1 MEGEKFLKME
11 NKININGI
19 EYIRVDSIKK
29 EDFKIGDLI
38 NYNGYE
44 WYIIKLEKNYS
55 TLMMKDCLSEDK
67 IKELFDDKY
76 LDDEYDVKFNLD
88 VSNNDWQ
95 DSIIK
100 KVLNYK
106 FFDEFNIDELSL
118 MNTNYDENKY
128 STDLIRIP
136 TIREIERLSDNIK
149 FSNKNYWTMSPS
161 YFYSSLAGAIV
172 WRVYSSGRFGA
183 YWTSYGCGVRP
194 VIKVK
199 NKFLEKGDNNE

>member
-1 MEGEKFLKME
+1 ME

-29 EDFKIGDLI
+29 EDFEVGDLI

-67 IKELFDDKY
+67 IKELFDDNY

-106 FFDEFNIDELSL
+106 FFDEFNIDEVSL

-161 YFYSSLAGAIV
+161 HYNSSIADASVWYVDLMEFFGAA
-172 WRVYSSGRFGA
+172 RSSSGC
-183 YWTSYGCGVRP
+183 SVRP
-194 VIKVK
+194 VINVK

>member
-1 MEGEKFLKME
+1 ME

-29 EDFKIGDLI
+29 EDFEVGDLI

-44 WYIIKLEKNYS
+44 WYIIKVEKNYS

-67 IKELFDDKY
+67 IKELFDDNY

-88 VSNNDWQ
+88 ELNNDWQ

-118 MNTNYDENKY
+118 MNSNYDENKY

-161 YFYSSLAGAIV
+161 SFLSSHAAANV
-172 WRVYSSGRFGA
+172 WHVTSSGNLDWPWASRGN
-183 YWTSYGCGVRP
+183 GVRP

>member
-1 MEGEKFLKME
+1 ME

-29 EDFKIGDLI
+29 ENFEVGDLI

-55 TLMMKDCLSEDK
+55 TLMMKDCLLEDK
-67 IKELFDDKY
+67 IKELFDDNY

-100 KVLNYK
+100 KVLNCK

-118 MNTNYDENKY
+118 MNTNYDKNKY

-136 TIREIERLSDNIK
+136 TLREIERLSDNIK

-161 YFYSSLAGAIV
+161 FFSSAIALAFV
-172 WRVYSSGRFGA
+172 WLVTSSWHFGS
-183 YWTSYGCGVRP
+183 YRSSYGYGVRP

-199 NKFLEKGDNNE
+199 NKFLEKGD

>member
-1 MEGEKFLKME
+1 ME

-55 TLMMKDCLSEDK
+55 TLMMKDCLLEDK
-67 IKELFDDKY
+67 IKELFDDNY
-76 LDDEYDVKFNLD
+76 LNCVYDVKFNLD

-106 FFDEFNIDELSL
+106 FFDEFNIDEVCL

-149 FSNKNYWTMSPS
+149 SSNKNYWTMSPT
-161 YFYSSLAGAIV
+161 YFDSSEAAAYVWIV
-172 WRVYSSGRFGA
+172 DSAENLY
-183 YWTSYGCGVRP
+183 YWDWASRWYGIRP
-194 VIKVK
+194 VITVK

>member
-1 MEGEKFLKME
+1 ME

-19 EYIRVDSIKK
+19 EYIRVNSIKK
-29 EDFKIGDLI
+29 EDFEVGDLI

-55 TLMMKDCLSEDK
+55 TLMMKDCLLEDK
-67 IKELFDDKY
+67 IKELFDDNY
-76 LDDEYDVKFNLD
+76 LDDEYDIKFNLD

-118 MNTNYDENKY
+118 MNSNYDENKY

-136 TIREIERLSDNIK
+136 TLREIERLSDNIK

-161 YFYSSLAGAIV
+161 AFYSADASAYV
-172 WRVYSSGRFGA
+172 WYVNSSGLFGA
-183 YWTSYGCGVRP
+183 HRTSSGYGVRP

>member
-1 MEGEKFLKME
+1 ME

-19 EYIRVDSIKK
+19 EYIRVGSIKK
-29 EDFKIGDLI
+29 EDFEVGDLI

-67 IKELFDDKY
+67 IKELFDDNY

-100 KVLNYK
+100 KVLNHK

-118 MNTNYDENKY
+118 MNSNYDENKY

-161 YFYSSLAGAIV
+161 IFSSFYAVALV
-172 WRVYSSGRFGA
+172 WLVYSTGNFGTYWSSSGF
-183 YWTSYGCGVRP
+183 GVRP